1 MSQDGLLTADAI
13 YAILSE
19 ENQIKKNKSNCRV
32 MSFANTFRKIT
43 AISKSNEIFLKDW
56 SF

>member
-1 MSQDGLLTADAI
+1 MKRYGRLD
-13 YAILSE
+13 
-19 ENQIKKNKSNCRV
+19 ENLQGTLQKNKSNCRV